1 MYVKKIQIEARVLGD
16 LATNNIIPVA
26 LQYQNELINNVR
38 GLKDVLGAAEFKKAS
53 AIQLQ
58 MITEISDHVAGIK
71 NGVDEMIEE
80 RKKGNNIDD
89 MQKRA
94 YAYCNK
100 VKPYFD
106 SIREH
111 VDKLEMLVAD
121 DAWPFPKYREILFT
135 K

>member
-1 MYVKKIQIEARVLGD
+1 M
-16 LATNNIIPVA
+16 
-26 LQYQNELINNVR
+26 LINNVQ
-38 GLKDVLGAAEFKKAS
+38 GLKDVLGASEYKKAA
-53 AIQLQ
+53 AIQLE
-58 MITEISDHVAGIK
+58 MISEISAHVAGIK
-71 NGVDEMIEE
+71 HKTDDMIEE
-80 RKKGNNIDD
+80 RKKANNIDD

-100 VKPYFD
+100 VIPYFE